1 MTASRKLLKTVF
13 ELFAELRKVSEST
26 ELNELQKHIHRE
38 LLWYMIGKNL
48 EEVKD
53 TV

>member
-1 MTASRKLLKTVF
+1 MTASKDLLKTVF

-26 ELNELQKHIHRE
+26 ELNELQKHLHRE
-38 LLWYMIGKNL
+38 TLWYMIAKNL
-48 EEVKD
+48 EQIEN